1 MDRRFLTVLG
11 VSLVFALVVS
21 SVFYQM
27 TARSS
32 NVKKTEASDQKDV
45 VVATRPLGV
54 GWMIKPADVKLMKVP
69 SDGYPK
75 GAFAKVEDVL
85 DRPVISNVLLDEP
98 ILEGRLAAKGSGLGL
113 APTIP
118 VGMRAVT
125 VRVNDVAGV
134 AGFVLPGMK
143 VDVLV
148 TGHPPNGDGT
158 MTTTCLQN
166 MLVLSAGQTMTP
178 DSRGQTIQA
187 PTVTLLVDPEQAETL
202 TLANSEGRI
211 QLVLRNSSDYE
222 LNSRGRTETLG
233 SAKSSSRLAASTST
247 EWAGD
252 EHPCPRHVGG
262 ILPGEELQH
271 GGFLTSSTVDE
282 VRADRDQQQR
292 PENVYAHRGA
302 EHRQNQARVDR
313 MTNERIGPARNEL
326 RPLLARH
333 RQAPIAPE
341 VPPRVD
347 RQAEAQQTQRG
358 AAPTEHI
365 GVGITLRL
373 REELSKR
380 SGLQHRDDQ

>member
-32 NVKKTEASDQKDV
+32 SAKKVESTDQKDV
-45 VVATRPLGV
+45 VVSTRPLGV
-54 GWMIKPADVKLMKVP
+54 GWMIKPADVKIQKVP
-69 SDGYPK
+69 ADAFPK
-75 GAFAKVEDVL
+75 GAFNKVEDVL

-98 ILEGRLAAKGSGLGL
+98 ILDGRLAQKGSGLGL

-148 TGHPPNGDGT
+148 TGHPPNGDST

-166 MLVLSAGQTMTP
+166 MLVLSAGTTMTP

-211 QLVLRNSSDYE
+211 QLVLRNSSDQTIEKTAGRYVSE
-222 LNSRGRTETLG
+222 LYGSPRKPVAPVKAEAAPRPRPKPVEVAKAPPAPVVIAPAPPPPPDQIIVIRGTTRTVE
-233 SAKSSSRLAASTST
+233 
-247 EWAGD
+247 
-252 EHPCPRHVGG
+252 V
-262 ILPGEELQH
+262 LP
-271 GGFLTSSTVDE
+271 
-282 VRADRDQQQR
+282 A
-292 PENVYAHRGA
+292 
-302 EHRQNQARVDR
+302 RQN
-313 MTNERIGPARNEL
+313 NN
-326 RPLLARH
+326 
-333 RQAPIAPE
+333 
-341 VPPRVD
+341 
-347 RQAEAQQTQRG
+347 
-358 AAPTEHI
+358 
-365 GVGITLRL
+365 
-373 REELSKR
+373 
-380 SGLQHRDDQ
+380 